1 MIPALQPPT
10 GLSTDT
16 LRGWF
21 WETAKPLI
29 PELTGNELGY
39 LLGPLK
45 SSIGATL
52 PSLDEA
58 LTNIDART
66 SKLDLSLRAVQAL
79 GFTKIQKLIPLV
91 VKLVYEID
99 SRFPVPIPVI
109 EQGLHGQLPW
119 LEATTNTLS
128 EMVRYAAIN
137 VTSFKD
143 SVAQGRL
150 TEIMNRAWA
159 ANLDA
164 DKKELVTKSS
174 APVVG
179 RVSLG
184 QLASMAEGVIG
195 AKAGVCTSFAAT
207 AVHLVL
213 NDVNVQQSKPRIEYV
228 AAPNH
233 CICLVNRTPDVRD
246 KPDGTITPYAGWNPE
261 VVIVDPWAGA
271 MGYHVISSP
280 ANYPKKLKILIEHKL
295 TQYFDAP
302 WG

>member
-1 MIPALQPPT
+1 MLPPLVAPT
-10 GLSTDT
+10 GLDAGT

-29 PELTGNELGY
+29 PQLTGTELGY
-39 LLGPLK
+39 LMGPLK
-45 SSIGATL
+45 SSMGAVL

-58 LTNIDART
+58 LKNVDART
-66 SKLDLSLRAVQAL
+66 SRLDLSVRAVQAL
-79 GFTKIQKLIPLV
+79 GFTKIQNLIPLI

-109 EQGLHGQLPW
+109 EQGLLAQLPW
-119 LEATTNTLS
+119 LQATTNTLS

-164 DKKELVTKSS
+164 DKKELIARTSV
-174 APVVG
+174 PVVG
-179 RVSLG
+179 GVSTG
-184 QLASMAEGVIG
+184 QLASMSEGVIG

-207 AVHLVL
+207 AMTVLL
-213 NDVNVQQSKPRIEYV
+213 NDANVQQSRPRMEYV

-246 KPDGTITPYAGWNPE
+246 LPDGTITPYAGWNPG

-271 MGYHVISSP
+271 MGYHVISIR
-280 ANYPKKLKILIEHKL
+280 AN
-295 TQYFDAP
+295 
-302 WG
+302 